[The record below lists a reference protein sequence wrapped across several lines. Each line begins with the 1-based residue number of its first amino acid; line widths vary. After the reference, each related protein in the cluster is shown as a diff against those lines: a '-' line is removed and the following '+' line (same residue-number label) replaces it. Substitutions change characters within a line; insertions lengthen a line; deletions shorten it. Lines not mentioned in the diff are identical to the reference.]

1 MYQRRLMATLL
12 QQGMFFLNISFSLFT
27 LTTYLTSR
35 SLELKVTTGDIFQ
48 PMVCN
53 LAQLTFIGYNLA
65 AKNAAFFDASQSA
78 LIDYKRLQ
86 GIPMTDSL
94 LVRRVHGHPLRVMK
108 VNCKLRKVPMK

>member
-1 MYQRRLMATLL
+1 MYQRKFVATVLE
-12 QQGMFFLNISFSLFT
+12 QGMFFRNIFFSLCT

-53 LAQLTFIGYNLA
+53 LAQLIFIGYNLA
-65 AKNAAFFDASQSA
+65 AKNAAFFDALQSA
-78 LIDYKRLQ
+78 LIDYKQLQ

-94 LVRRVHGHPLRVMK
+94 LLARVHEHRL
-108 VNCKLRKVPMK
+108 